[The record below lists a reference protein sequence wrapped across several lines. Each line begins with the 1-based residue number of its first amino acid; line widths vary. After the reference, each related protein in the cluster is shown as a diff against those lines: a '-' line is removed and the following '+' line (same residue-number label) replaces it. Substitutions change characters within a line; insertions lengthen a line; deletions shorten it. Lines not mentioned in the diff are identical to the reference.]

1 MTLGQTFKIMVLRD
15 FDLSTKNARFF
26 VVKSYSE
33 DDIHRSIK

>member
-1 MTLGQTFKIMVLRD
+1 MILRD